1 MSWRSV
7 IARASCSLEPRRRP
21 VEDQRHAMGVDRA
34 LVAAALFWAAVA
46 PSTQSLLVVGNS
58 GALDRLPVVALAF
71 GGHAVVWMLVLLKR
85 LAPPALLVTWA
96 FIGVAVAA
104 QATSGATELLRAA
117 LNIGISASILA
128 GLLLGVRAALSSSLA
143 ISLAISAALAVSVVE
158 LTPYA
163 LSYLV
168 LLPLNSLASA
178 CAAVVAVHELRSV
191 ATEADLRAHIRLTAD
206 RTLARK
212 RLETD
217 AGRRRARLLHDTV
230 VNTLGA
236 IATGRIVSHDDV
248 IARRCAD
255 DVRAVDA
262 LQRRRRDDGA
272 TSIDDVIVHSRTM
285 GVELRTIDLDGLRRW
300 LADQPSWQLR
310 GILSTIQEAA
320 TNVAKHA
327 NVAEARIEFLPQTR
341 RVVVADTGTGMRDVG
356 PARSSMATRAQ
367 DAGLHVTVS
376 SVPGQGTAVA
386 IEVPPPPPA
395 VGSDV
400 FERASPRMATGISV
414 VMLAQFAA
422 VIVVTATLRTGWSV
436 AAVTPAVLLW
446 LIVAAALTLM
456 VRHAGE
462 AAGLP
467 VGVVAATYLLLASG
481 MVIYGLSR
489 PAESACGV
497 HPNLG
502 WTGDAAAA
510 ICAVIVL
517 LDGRMR
523 VVAPALAIIAL
534 GSFVALHQDAARC
547 GGSTVALLVADAL
560 VVGAFV
566 VLRRQVRRLS
576 DAVAAQIDDELRG
589 RRQQERLAAE
599 TAIRSTGFDGLIDEA
614 REILRT
620 VSQRP
625 LSIRDPDVRAAAS
638 LEESYLRA
646 LIGLPYESGDIT
658 EAFVGIIDAA
668 KRARVR
674 LDINVEE
681 GTLDATTARAV
692 STTVVALLAAC
703 DPDEAVSV
711 GLFRSARGGEMIL
724 LAPAHT
730 TAAAPAVIAASF
742 PSGADV
748 RCSDPDG
755 LVEIRW

>member
-1 MSWRSV
+1 M
-7 IARASCSLEPRRRP
+7 
-21 VEDQRHAMGVDRA
+21 DQRHGIGVDRA
-34 LVAAALFWAAVA
+34 LITAALFWAALA
-46 PSTQSLLVVGNS
+46 PTMQCLLIVGNS
-58 GALDRLPVVALAF
+58 DDLDRLPIIALAF
-71 GGHAVVWMLVLLKR
+71 GSHAVVWTLVLLKR

-96 FIGVAVAA
+96 VIGVAVAA
-104 QATSGATELLRAA
+104 QAATGATELLRAA

-128 GLLLGVRAALSSSLA
+128 GLLLGLPAALSSSFA
-143 ISLAISAALAVSVVE
+143 ISLAICASLAVSVVE

-163 LSYLV
+163 FSYLV

-178 CAAVVAVHELRSV
+178 CAAGVAIRELRSV
-191 ATEADLRAHIRLTAD
+191 AREADLRARIRLTAD
-206 RTLARK
+206 RSLARK
-212 RLETD
+212 KLEAD

-236 IATGRIVSHDDV
+236 IATGRIVSQDDV

-262 LQRRRRDDGA
+262 LQRRRDEAA
-272 TSIDDVIVHSRTM
+272 TSIDDIVVHARTM
-285 GVELRTIDLDGLRRW
+285 GVDLRTIDPGGLRRW
-300 LADQPSWQLR
+300 LADQPGWQLR
-310 GILSTIQEAA
+310 GILSTVQEAA

-327 NVAEARIEFLPQTR
+327 NVTEASLEYFPRTG
-341 RVVVADTGTGMRDVG
+341 RVVLADAGSGMGDAG

-367 DAGLHVTVS
+367 DAGLYVTVT

-386 IEVPPPPPA
+386 IEVPPQPPV

-400 FERASPRMATGISV
+400 FERASSRMATGISA

-446 LIVAAALTLM
+446 LIVAAALTLIL
-456 VRHAGE
+456 RHAGE

-467 VGVVAATYLLLASG
+467 LLVVAATYLLLACG

-489 PAESACGV
+489 PAQSVCGV

-502 WTGDAAAA
+502 WAGDAAAA
-510 ICAVIVL
+510 ICAALVL

-523 VVAPALAIIAL
+523 VVVPALAIIAF
-534 GSFVALHQDAARC
+534 GSMVALHQDAARC

-566 VLRRQVRRLS
+566 VMRQQVRRLS
-576 DAVAAQIDDELRG
+576 DAVASQIDDEMRG

-599 TAIRSTGFDGLIDEA
+599 IAIRSTGFDGLIDDA

-625 LSIRDPDVRAAAS
+625 SSIRDPDVRAAAS

-646 LIGLPYESGDIT
+646 LIGLPYESGDVT

-681 GTLDATTARAV
+681 GTLDAVAARAV
-692 STTVVALLAAC
+692 SRTVIAVLAAC

-711 GLFRSARGGEMIL
+711 GVFRSAGGGEMIL
-724 LAPAHT
+724 LAPASA
-730 TAAAPAVIAASF
+730 TAAGPDVLAASF
-742 PSGADV
+742 PGGVDV
-748 RCSDPDG
+748 RCSDSDG